1 MIISNER
8 RINMKHIIALFLA
21 MAMVLPL
28 AACGSTD
35 SPSSDPAGTTAPSAS
50 TQSTEYVPETTVPIE
65 TTAPSTPELASSG
78 DLGDFFVEIS
88 GYELTEDYDGNP
100 AVLISYTFTNN
111 SDESTSAMVSLSCRA
126 FQNGIQLD
134 SAFIYNHEKYDS
146 GDSMKD
152 IQPGAS
158 IELMEAYVL
167 SSETAPIEFEVEES
181 FSFAGE
187 KLGQLFVISDE
198 TSIRLSAAPEGDFTA
213 EVGDYTVSIVSYKL
227 TEDYEGSPAILIEL
241 GFTNNSDE
249 PAIFASS
256 VSFSAFQDGIEL
268 DTAYIYG
275 DDSGSG
281 TSQMRYI
288 KPGAGATVTKAFVL
302 TSETSVIDIEIEE
315 YFSFSGETI
324 KTEISL
330 EG

>member
-1 MIISNER
+1 MGI
-8 RINMKHIIALFLA
+8 FLRNA
-21 MAMVLPL
+21 EDVFQSLSAELEFIDDVLCL
-28 AACGSTD
+28 SGSHQDVFNVNRYILIHRMLECVHARLDGLIEPHSD
-35 SPSSDPAGTTAPSAS
+35 S
-50 TQSTEYVPETTVPIE
+50 
-65 TTAPSTPELASSG
+65 L
-78 DLGDFFVEIS
+78 
-88 GYELTEDYDGNP
+88 
-100 AVLISYTFTNN
+100 
-111 SDESTSAMVSLSCRA
+111 MVSLSCRA